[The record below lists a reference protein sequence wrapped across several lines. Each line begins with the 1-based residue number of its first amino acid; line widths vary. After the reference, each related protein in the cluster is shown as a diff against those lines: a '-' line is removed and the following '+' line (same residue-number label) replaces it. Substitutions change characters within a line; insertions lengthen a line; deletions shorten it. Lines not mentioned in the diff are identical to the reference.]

1 MAGEFVV
8 ATIAI
13 IGDLYCKTGL
23 KMAATVVHPEIVA
36 RFRTGDP
43 DAVQAMYDGYGRLV
57 YSIAYRILG
66 NRSLAE
72 DASQQTFL
80 QAWRSSATFDADRDP
95 APWLA
100 TIARRAAID
109 IQRAER
115 RRTTVPLGDADI
127 NDSALVV
134 LPPSAEELWEAWQV
148 RAAIDSLADDE
159 RDVVRLQHLDGLTQ
173 VEIATHLGIAVGTVK
188 SRSFR
193 AHRSLA
199 TRLRSIRTVD
209 ES

>member
-1 MAGEFVV
+1 MAV
-8 ATIAI
+8 
-13 IGDLYCKTGL
+13 
-23 KMAATVVHPEIVA
+23 TVVHPEIVA

-43 DAVQAMYDGYGRLV
+43 YAVQAMYDGYGRLV